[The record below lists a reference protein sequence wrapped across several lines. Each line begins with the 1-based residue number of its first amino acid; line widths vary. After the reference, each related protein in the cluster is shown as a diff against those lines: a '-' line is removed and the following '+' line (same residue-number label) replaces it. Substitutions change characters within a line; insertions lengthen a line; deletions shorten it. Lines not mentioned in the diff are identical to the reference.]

1 MITFSFIKMQTN
13 FQYNQIYS
21 LALQCSAFLEALRVL
36 FVLFQK
42 GSCQMS
48 NVGMNERVWVG
59 GSKQRKT
66 NEDIVERKNVFG
78 KRHKERGG
86 ELNFDQQWKEE

>member
-1 MITFSFIKMQTN
+1 MITFSFIEMQTN

-48 NVGMNERVWVG
+48 NVGMNERVWG
-59 GSKQRKT
+59 GAVSREKQMKT
-66 NEDIVERKNVFG
+66 LWRERMYLERDTQREVES
-78 KRHKERGG
+78 
-86 ELNFDQQWKEE
+86 